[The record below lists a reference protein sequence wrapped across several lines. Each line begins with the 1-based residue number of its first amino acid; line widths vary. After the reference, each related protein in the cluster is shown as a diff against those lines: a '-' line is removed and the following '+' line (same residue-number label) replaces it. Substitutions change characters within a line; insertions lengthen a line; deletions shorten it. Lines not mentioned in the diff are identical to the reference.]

1 MVYRIAVLNGDTAR
15 LSACSVR
22 ECIELS
28 AVSFQIAVAEAER
41 LNGVVIGWRQ
51 AL

>member
-1 MVYRIAVLNGDTAR
+1 MVYRIAVFNGDISH

-28 AVSFQIAVAEAER
+28 NVSYEIAVAEAER
-41 LNGVVIGWRQ
+41 LNGVVIGWRLSQ
-51 AL
+51 

>member
-1 MVYRIAVLNGDTAR
+1 MVFRIAVLNGDISR

-22 ECIELS
+22 ERIDFS
-28 AVSFQIAVAEAER
+28 AASYGVAVAEAER

-51 AL
+51 GH